1 LGIVFFFQPLTV
13 YWQQKI
19 IKKAKEKR
27 AKFKDLIVIGIT
39 GSYGKTSTK
48 EFLNTILSSKF
59 KVLSTPAH
67 QNTDIAIAKLI
78 LEKLTKEIEI
88 FIVEMAAYKREEII
102 SPCQIVKP
110 KIGILTGINE
120 QHLATFGTKENII
133 KTKFELIESLPE
145 DGMAVFN
152 WDNNYIRSKIKNQK
166 SKIQVKNQKFYSTK
180 EKLDIW
186 AEDIKIEKEWIYFK
200 VFSKDGDSAD
210 FRVNLLGAQ
219 NVENI
224 LAAACVAKE
233 LGMSLKEISTA
244 CLKIK
249 SWQGGIQLKKGKGG
263 LNIIDATY
271 SANPDGVISHLE
283 HLKLWSGQKVI
294 VTPCLIELGKASKE
308 VHKRIGKKIGEIC
321 DLAIITTKDKLKEIS
336 SEAIKMGMKKENI
349 LFLENPKEILK
360 KIKSFCQEGD
370 NIILLE
376 GRVPIQLVSLLVEE
390 LE

>member
-1 LGIVFFFQPLTV
+1 LGIVFSFQPLTV

-27 AKFKDLIVIGIT
+27 ARSKDLIVIGIT

-78 LEKLTKEIEI
+78 LEKLTKDIEI
-88 FIVEMAAYKREEII
+88 FIVEMAAYKRGEII
-102 SPCQIVKP
+102 LPCQIVKP

-120 QHLATFGTKENII
+120 QHLATFGSQENII

-152 WDNNYIRSKIKNQK
+152 WDNNYIKSKIKDQK
-166 SKIQVKNQKFYSTK
+166 SKIPIKNQKFYSTK
-180 EKLDIW
+180 EKLDVW
-186 AEDIKIEKEWIYFK
+186 AEDIKIEKELIYFK
-200 VFSKDGDSAD
+200 ALSKDGDSAD

-224 LAAACVAKE
+224 LGAACVAKE
-233 LGMSLKEISTA
+233 LRMSLKEISRA

-249 SWQGGIQLKKGKGG
+249 SWQGGIQLKKGKGE

-283 HLKLWSGQKVI
+283 HLKIFSGKKVI
-294 VTPCLIELGKASKE
+294 IMPCLIELGKASKE
-308 VHKRIGKKIGEIC
+308 VHKRIGQKIAEVC
-321 DLAIITTKDKLKEIS
+321 HLAIITTKERFQDITEGTIEK
-336 SEAIKMGMKKENI
+336 GMPRENI
-349 LFLENPKEILK
+349 LFIENPKKIFK
-360 KIKSFCQEGD
+360 KIKNFCQPGD
-370 NIILLE
+370 VILLE
-376 GRVPIQLVSLLVEE
+376 SRVPETLIKQLIITD
-390 LE
+390 